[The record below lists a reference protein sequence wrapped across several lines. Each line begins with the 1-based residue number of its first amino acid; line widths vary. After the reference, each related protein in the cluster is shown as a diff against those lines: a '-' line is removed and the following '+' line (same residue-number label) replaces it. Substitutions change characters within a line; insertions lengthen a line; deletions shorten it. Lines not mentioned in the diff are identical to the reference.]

1 MGLKRLELLTPA
13 LSEQCSNQLS
23 YRPDDS
29 SMNKRSCL
37 NTNLQ
42 SASQRKPTYF
52 VLQILDVCDR
62 YLWSIIVYVLA
73 LPNTILQKGGDPAA
87 PSDTAT
93 LLRLSPNQ
101 RPYLRRRSPCG

>member
-29 SMNKRSCL
+29 SMNKCSCL
-37 NTNLQ
+37 NTN
-42 SASQRKPTYF
+42 PTVCVSTQTYIF